1 MPKRKT
7 LPDLPWIKIS
17 ITMKKTP
24 LILLFVPLF
33 VFQSLIHADWPNWR
47 GPSYNGAAQE
57 QFTYPSSFNPEN
69 GVKWVIDLAG
79 SSASTPIILGDKVFL
94 SGTHLPEE
102 KDGVPQLLAMCIDRK
117 TGNFLWSHK
126 AGTGYQPGKLDGT
139 PVQLDSRSNYSS
151 PSPVAT
157 DELVVFFY
165 GNGDLVG
172 YKHDG
177 DLLWIRNIQK
187 DYGDFCFQWT
197 FSASPTIH
205 QGRLY
210 LPVLQRDEQVHGR
223 GKLNADS
230 YLLCIELSSGDTLWK
245 HVRETSSR
253 KESREAFSTII
264 PAGDQL
270 LVAGGDFLTA
280 HDPKDGKELWR
291 WGTWNPGHKQE
302 WWRLVPSPVVGAGR
316 VLVCA
321 PKNAPVYAVS
331 LPSQSM
337 PAELAWDTEGEKSI
351 TSDVPTPLFFEDHF
365 YILSDLRKNLTK
377 VSPVDGSVI
386 WKTDL
391 PGKYKWRSSP
401 TGADGKIFIMNHNAE
416 VLVLSSLT
424 GDILNS
430 AKMGGDYDDLTRS
443 SIALSDGQVY
453 IRTNK
458 KLYCIE

>member
-1 MPKRKT
+1 VK
-7 LPDLPWIKIS
+7 KIQRN
-17 ITMKKTP
+17 
-24 LILLFVPLF
+24 LLFSCLF
-33 VFQSLIHADWPNWR
+33 TFQFLIYADWPNWR
-47 GPSYNGAAQE
+47 GPSYNGSTQD
-57 QFTYPSSFNPEN
+57 QFTYPSNFNSHD
-69 GVKWVIDLAG
+69 GVKWVVDLAG
-79 SSASTPIILGDKVFL
+79 PSASTPIILNDKVFL
-94 SGTHLPEE
+94 SGTHINEDE
-102 KDGVPQLLAMCIDRK
+102 DGKPSLLAMCIDRK
-117 TGNFLWSHK
+117 TGKFLWSHQ
-126 AGTGYQPGKLDGT
+126 AGTEYQPGKLDGT

-165 GNGDLVG
+165 GNGDLAG
-172 YKHDG
+172 YKHNG

-197 FSASPTIH
+197 FSSSPTIYE
-205 QGRLY
+205 GRLY

-223 GKLNADS
+223 GKLNAES
-230 YLLCIELSSGDTLWK
+230 FLLCIELISGKTIWK
-245 HVRETSSR
+245 HVRNTPSR

-264 PAGDQL
+264 PHGTQL

-280 HDPKDGKELWR
+280 HNPKDGTELWR

-302 WWRLVPSPVVGAGR
+302 WWRLVPSPVTGGGR

-331 LPSQSM
+331 PSSNGA
-337 PAELAWDTEGEKSI
+337 PVKLAWDTRGEKSI

-365 YILSDLRKNLTK
+365 YILSDLRKNLSK
-377 VSPVDGSVI
+377 VSPEDGSVI

-401 TGADGKIFIMNHNAE
+401 TAADGKIFIMNHNAE
-416 VLVLSSLT
+416 VLVLSSQR
-424 GDILNS
+424 GNILNS
-430 AKMGGDYDDLTRS
+430 AKMGEHYDDLTRS
-443 SIALSDGQVY
+443 SIALSEGQVY

>member
-1 MPKRKT
+1 
-7 LPDLPWIKIS
+7 
-17 ITMKKTP
+17 MKKIQRT
-24 LILLFVPLF
+24 LLLASLF
-33 VFQSLIHADWPNWR
+33 IWHIVVKADWPNWR
-47 GPSYNGAAQE
+47 GPSYNGAAQG
-57 QFTYPSSFNPEN
+57 QFTYPSTFNSEI
-69 GVKWVIDLAG
+69 GVKWVLDLTG
-79 SSASTPIILGDKVFL
+79 SSASTPIIVGDKVFL
-94 SGTHLPEE
+94 SGTYIPEDKE
-102 KDGVPQLLAMCIDRK
+102 GKPQLLAMSIDRK
-117 TGNFLWSHK
+117 TGKLLWSQK

-197 FSASPTIH
+197 FSASPTIY

-223 GKLNADS
+223 GRLNAES
-230 YLLCIELSSGDTLWK
+230 FLLCVELSSGETIWK
-245 HVRETSSR
+245 HVRNTPSR

-264 PAGDQL
+264 PHKDQL

-302 WWRLVPSPVVGAGR
+302 WWRLVPSPVAGAGR

-321 PKNAPVYAVS
+321 PKNAPVYAIS
-331 LPSQSM
+331 PLSKESS
-337 PAELAWDTEGEKSI
+337 AELVWDTGSEKSI
-351 TSDVPTPLFFEDHF
+351 TSDVPTPLFFEDYF

-377 VSPVDGSVI
+377 VSPIDGSVI

-401 TGADGKIFIMNHNAE
+401 TAADGKIFLMNHNAE
-416 VLVLSSLT
+416 VVVLSSKN
-424 GDILNS
+424 GRILNS